1 MPSTTAGEHK
11 GSLFDS
17 LKKYWTELKEA
28 PSGERF
34 RTFYDVRQETRQSPA
49 ARIVSITIGIV
60 LVLLGLSIGWLPG
73 PGGFV
78 AILGLALL
86 AQEFRPL
93 AALIDATERLIVRTW
108 KAFRDLPTLGQ
119 GGIITALLCLGV
131 GFAYLTY
138 TTVLT

>member
-1 MPSTTAGEHK
+1 MPSSTSNK
-11 GSLFDS
+11 RPGSPLGA
-17 LKKYWTELKEA
+17 LKKYWHELKEA

-34 RTFYDVRQETRQSPA
+34 RNFYDVRQETRQSPA

-78 AILGLALL
+78 AIIGLALL

-119 GGIITALLCLGV
+119 GGIITAILCLGV